1 MIEKAKKFYENG
13 ITTTVDVI
21 TAEGDGFFLT
31 MTVEQG
37 DIDLTPH
44 GMHFLND
51 ESAKRFA
58 EFVEENFATFECCMV
73 SYGTIV
79 LLESFLKEAV
89 KFIENETDYK
99 LELRGQEI
107 YNLKDTETP

>member
-1 MIEKAKKFYENG
+1 MIEKVKKFYENG
-13 ITTTVDVI
+13 ITTIVDVI

-31 MTVEQG
+31 ITVEQG
-37 DIDLTPH
+37 DVELTQH
-44 GMHFLND
+44 GMHFLNE
-51 ESAKRFA
+51 ESAKKFV
-58 EFVEENFATFECCMV
+58 EFVEENFSTFECCMV

-79 LLESFLKEAV
+79 LLESFLNEAV

-107 YNLKDTETP
+107 YNLKTTETP

>member
-1 MIEKAKKFYENG
+1 
-13 ITTTVDVI
+13 
-21 TAEGDGFFLT
+21 
-31 MTVEQG
+31 
-37 DIDLTPH
+37 
-44 GMHFLND
+44 
-51 ESAKRFA
+51 
-58 EFVEENFATFECCMV
+58 MV

-107 YNLKDTETP
+107 YNLKTEAE

>member
-13 ITTTVDVI
+13 ITTTVDEI

-44 GMHFLND
+44 GMHF
-51 ESAKRFA
+51 SQRRKR
-58 EFVEENFATFECCMV
+58 
-73 SYGTIV
+73 
-79 LLESFLKEAV
+79 KEV
-89 KFIENETDYK
+89 C
-99 LELRGQEI
+99 RVR
-107 YNLKDTETP
+107 